1 MTIKVILTDVE
12 GTTSS
17 ISFVKE
23 VLFPYAAEHLSGY
36 VRANQDNEQV
46 QQQLAAT
53 AQLLLDEAPDSE
65 VSLDDLS
72 ADTDALINTLLDWI
86 AEDRKATPLKALQ
99 GLIWA
104 EGYQNGDYQAHMYA
118 DATRCL
124 KQWKEQGLALYVYS
138 SGSVKAQQLFFGY
151 SQDGDLLPLFSGHF
165 DTQVGHKQQADSYRN
180 ILTALQQ
187 DIDGLQADE
196 VLFLSDIEAELDAA
210 RDAGLQTCWLIRD
223 GDIAEEPGHMAVPS
237 FDQIHPL

>member
-118 DATRCL
+118 DSTR
-124 KQWKEQGLALYVYS
+124 
-138 SGSVKAQQLFFGY
+138 
-151 SQDGDLLPLFSGHF
+151 
-165 DTQVGHKQQADSYRN
+165 
-180 ILTALQQ
+180 
-187 DIDGLQADE
+187 
-196 VLFLSDIEAELDAA
+196 
-210 RDAGLQTCWLIRD
+210 
-223 GDIAEEPGHMAVPS
+223 
-237 FDQIHPL
+237 